1 MPDTNLSV
9 YENLDI
15 LITEKLL
22 NNASLFNH
30 VYWVKQDLELL
41 PHREHILGSVNF
53 TDITS
58 RKDDFIK
65 ELFFTIV
72 AWIYGKKKQ
81 KELFDM
87 RFRQSN
93 DYGIA
98 ASFLLQQAKDKFRKD
113 RPQGQFG
120 ELLLFNFL
128 QKFFSAV
135 PLLRKMP
142 ITTSPS
148 MERFG
153 ADAIHVAKNGN
164 NVLFFIGEAKCY
176 ISQGKFSEAL
186 KDGIDSVVKTFN
198 NFFKEMNLY
207 TYDDFLDEDLKI
219 VAQDLKEGRL
229 QNVKFELVCIII
241 YNENKDIT
249 ADSEQEIKANIIN
262 TITKHCHNFDKQFFN
277 RFKGGVINRINYI
290 LFPVWELD
298 KILADFNKQL

>member
-1 MPDTNLSV
+1 MSIEGSLV
-9 YENLDI
+9 YDNLDT
-15 LITEKLL
+15 LITEKLS
-22 NNASLFNH
+22 NNDALFNH
-30 VYWVKQDLELL
+30 VYWVKQEVELF
-41 PHREHILGSVNF
+41 PRKEHIVSSINF

-58 RKDDFIK
+58 RKYDFVK
-65 ELFFTIV
+65 ELINTIV
-72 AWIYGKKKQ
+72 EWVYAKNKQ
-81 KELFDM
+81 NELINE
-87 RFRQSN
+87 RLRKTNSLGN
-93 DYGIA
+93 A
-98 ASFLLQQAKDKFRKD
+98 ASFLTHLAADKFRKN

-142 ITTSPS
+142 ITTSPN

-153 ADAIHVAKNGN
+153 ADAIHVAKDGDNI
-164 NVLFFIGEAKCY
+164 LFYIGEAKCY

-186 KDGIDSVVKTFN
+186 KDAVHSVIS
-198 NFFKEMNLY
+198 NFENFYNEIYLY

-219 VAQDLKEGRL
+219 VAQDLKENRL

-241 YNENKDIT
+241 YNETKDIM

-262 TITKHCHNFDKQFFN
+262 TILDHCNKFNKQFFT
-277 RFKGGVINRINYI
+277 RFQNVVINRINYI

-298 KILADFNKQL
+298 KILAEFDKQL

>member
-1 MPDTNLSV
+1 MPNNGSLV
-9 YENLDI
+9 YDNLDI
-15 LITEKLL
+15 LITDKLL
-22 NNASLFNH
+22 KNDFLFNH
-30 VYWVKQDLELL
+30 VYWVKQEIELL
-41 PHREHILGSVNF
+41 PKKEHILCSINF
-53 TDITS
+53 TDIIS

-65 ELFFTIV
+65 ELFSTIV
-72 AWIYGKKKQ
+72 AWIYDKKKQ

-87 RFRQSN
+87 GFKQSD
-93 DYGIA
+93 DYGVA
-98 ASFLLQQAKDKFRKD
+98 SSFLLKQAKEKFRKN

-142 ITTSPS
+142 ITTSQG

-153 ADAIHVAKNGN
+153 ADAIHIAKNGDN
-164 NVLFFIGEAKCY
+164 ILFFIGEAKCY

-186 KDGIDSVVKTFN
+186 KNGINSVVDNFN
-198 NFFKEMNLY
+198 NFFGEMNLY

-229 QNVKFELVCIII
+229 EDVKFELVCIII

-249 ADSEQEIKANIIN
+249 ADSEQEIKTNIIN
-262 TITKHCHNFDKQFFN
+262 SITEHCNKFNKQFFN
-277 RFKGGVINRINYI
+277 NFQNVVINRINYI

-298 KILADFNKQL
+298 KILADFSKQL